1 MKTNPMITKI
11 EWFVSFLLPPLHPSH
26 VQAHISWIWNES
38 FFFKWSFSA
47 LLILCDTSVKH
58 TLFRLTLEELTYL
71 PPLRAVMSR
80 LLNFVQPFRVGNVQL
95 IVRHA
100 SYPSVQLT
108 SSKFCCCPLY
118 SMFSIAWLLLLFEAM
133 LLCIKGL
140 LTFSNLESF
149 SWFP

>member
-26 VQAHISWIWNES
+26 VQAHILWIWNES
-38 FFFKWSFSA
+38 FFFKWPFSA

-58 TLFRLTLEELTYL
+58 TLFRSTLVDPWLL
-71 PPLRAVMSR
+71 VMSR
-80 LLNFVQPFRVGNVQL
+80 SLNFVQPFRTGNVQL

-118 SMFSIAWLLLLFEAM
+118 SMFSIAGLSLLLEAM
-133 LLCIKGL
+133 LLFIKGL
-140 LTFSNLESF
+140 FTFSNTGSF

>member
-26 VQAHISWIWNES
+26 VQAHILWIWNES

-58 TLFRLTLEELTYL
+58 TLFRLTLVDCPLYPLVEL
-71 PPLRAVMSR
+71 MSR

-118 SMFSIAWLLLLFEAM
+118 SMFSIAGLLLLFEAI

-140 LTFSNLESF
+140 FTFSNLELL